1 MKNNENSHYWSL
13 GTFSLSSQVTL
24 YLRPLT
30 IPITVIEAKISRES
44 IPVMPAVLGLNSY
57 NWIIVPFTSFSTCV
71 HWVLS
76 TTGIPE
82 RAREVTVKVLSLTL
96 FKGTVLLTPDK
107 VLSFR
112 LFSYFTAALTSVMLF
127 SIPPVSVSSL
137 EDCPRHRLPL
147 ESSKLTLS
155 DDNLTALFSG
165 MDT

>member
-1 MKNNENSHYWSL
+1 M
-13 GTFSLSSQVTL
+13 
-24 YLRPLT
+24 
-30 IPITVIEAKISRES
+30 
-44 IPVMPAVLGLNSY
+44 
-57 NWIIVPFTSFSTCV
+57 
-71 HWVLS
+71 
-76 TTGIPE
+76 
-82 RAREVTVKVLSLTL
+82 KVLSLTS

-147 ESSKLTLS
+147 ESSKLTFS
-155 DDNLTALFSG
+155 DDSLTALFLG